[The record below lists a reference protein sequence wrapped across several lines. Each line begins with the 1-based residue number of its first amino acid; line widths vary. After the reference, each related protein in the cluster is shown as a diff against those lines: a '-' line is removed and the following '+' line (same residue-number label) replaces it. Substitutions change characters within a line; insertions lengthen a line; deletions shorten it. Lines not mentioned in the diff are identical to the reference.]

1 MFLCERRQRCS
12 HVYCR
17 ARWFY
22 GAAELALPVD
32 YTVVA
37 RL

>member
-1 MFLCERRQRCS
+1 MLLCEWRQRCS
-12 HVYCR
+12 HIYYR

-32 YTVVA
+32 HTVVA